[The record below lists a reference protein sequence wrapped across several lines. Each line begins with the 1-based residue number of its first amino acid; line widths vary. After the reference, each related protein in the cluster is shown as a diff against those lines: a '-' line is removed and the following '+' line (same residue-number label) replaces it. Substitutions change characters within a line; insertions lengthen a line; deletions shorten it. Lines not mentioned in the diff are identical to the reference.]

1 MLIKGFA
8 RRAIGILCTSLVVG
22 VPVVAQR
29 SVNLLHAPDQPVRA
43 VADRDLPVA
52 APAAFTFERNLIFF
66 EASVNGE
73 SGNFILD
80 TGAPTLVV
88 NNRGRTDGG
97 GNYTGYGSGG
107 TVTCTDYRV
116 EDFRMTG
123 RTVRNYWAIGLDLR
137 GMEDRTGRVID
148 GMVGYDLLNDG
159 ELRIDYAARSFRL
172 LPSSRKPL
180 HDSREP
186 LAVLKFS
193 LVDHLPVIRLRING
207 KRYNFAI
214 DTGAGVN
221 LVDDD
226 LITELPLSLTAD
238 QMNIQG
244 LDGQALT
251 VDLYTLLLMQL
262 PPSGTEPAPVDFVAT
277 ELQHLQENGQQIAGI
292 LGSAFLSRYTVGI
305 DYRRRRIYLW

>member
-1 MLIKGFA
+1 MLT
-8 RRAIGILCTSLVVG
+8 ILTLVG
-22 VPVVAQR
+22 SAGMAQR
-29 SVNLLHAPDQPVRA
+29 SVNLLHAPDQPVRTL
-43 VADRDLPVA
+43 ADRELAVA

-88 NNRGRTDGG
+88 NNRGSADGG
-97 GNYTGYGSGG
+97 GSYTGYGSGG

-137 GMEDRTGRVID
+137 DMEGRTGRSID

-172 LPSSRKPL
+172 MPSSRKPL
-180 HDSREP
+180 HENRAP
-186 LAVLKFS
+186 KAVLKFS
-193 LVDHLPVIRLRING
+193 LVDHLPVIRLRIDG
-207 KRYNFAI
+207 KRYDFAI

-226 LITELPLSLTAD
+226 LTDRLPLRSTAD

-244 LDGQALT
+244 LDGHPLDL
-251 VDLYTLLLMQL
+251 DLYTLLLAQL
-262 PPSGTEPAPVDFVAT
+262 PQSGPAPVPVEFVAT
-277 ELQHLQENGQQIAGI
+277 DLHHLQENGQQIAGI